1 MYLFFIWKML
11 VYLGFLLAFHAF
23 LCIGEITS
31 TDKLSTFLPLLA
43 IQFEDNFENDD
54 NGSKEMNSVQFQT
67 P

>member
-1 MYLFFIWKML
+1 ML
-11 VYLGFLLAFHAF
+11 VYLYFLLGFHAF

-31 TDKLSTFLPLLA
+31 TDKLSTFLPLSA
-43 IQFEDNFENDD
+43 IQFEDNFENDN